1 MNASVSISSDSNKV
15 IRARIAWAAIYVAM
29 IAWAIL
35 WSFPW
40 RFHTPA
46 HWPTDASFT
55 PLAHTFFAEGRP
67 WGSHTLHTSGI
78 WGFLRFPNYHPKT
91 FSLFVCAHVALG
103 AVIGWFFADRS
114 FHLARGRWVLVL
126 TSAALL
132 PLLAAS
138 DDARWYIP
146 IFGLLALRAL
156 DRTRGRPTALIVAL
170 ALAVALAAHTKGN
183 LFIATGVALVALFA
197 SDVFQRRVPWIAMLI
212 VGTGIGLAYAGGGSL
227 VGFVRY
233 TIHVFE
239 STRAY
244 PEAFSQSHDAWTAAL
259 FLLGVLCAGTARCL
273 QIEQRWQWPLALA
286 YGLLLFLLYKG
297 AFVRED
303 AIHITRS
310 LTAVLLVVATESV
323 AASFSWPSTSIPRP
337 RAIVSTSLAIASLA
351 LFLSPLSDEY
361 VEEIL
366 GREILSH
373 PGTAAGFIK
382 IPLEGHQ
389 RRLDHQLAFIRQQT
403 PFLNVRGTVATI
415 GTFQTPVLAHG
426 LHAETLP
433 VVAHYEV
440 WSPRAAASIDRYLE
454 SDAAPQFLVRT
465 ASYPSAS
472 NELTVARL
480 YRSTP
485 VAGFNYRLLERR
497 SEPLVVSSK
506 TLFDGTVGWDES
518 IDIPSEYWD
527 SLLVADITYHQNL
540 AGRLVSFLHHP
551 PHAEMILEKSDGT
564 EASVRLNSMLA
575 AQGVVAA
582 VDVPDPEYGG
592 HLQRRGVPGEKTI
605 QDGYWGG
612 GSDALHLSRH
622 AILSEVHSNVRKIRF
637 RARTLDRDA
646 SALFKPELHVR
657 VRVVSFSEASEP

>member
-1 MNASVSISSDSNKV
+1 MNASVSTSSDSNKV
-15 IRARIAWAAIYVAM
+15 IRSRIAWAVIYVAM

-78 WGFLRFPNYHPKT
+78 WGFLRFANYHPKT
-91 FSLFVCAHVALG
+91 FPLFVCAHVALG
-103 AVIGWFFADRS
+103 ALIGWFFADRS
-114 FHLARGRWVLVL
+114 VHLPRGRWVFVL

-146 IFGLLALRAL
+146 IFGLLVLRTL
-156 DRTRGRPTALIVAL
+156 DRTRGRPTALLVAL
-170 ALAVALAAHTKGN
+170 ALGVALAAHTKGN
-183 LFIATGVALVALFA
+183 LFITTGVALVALLA
-197 SDVFQRRVPWIAMLI
+197 SDILQRRVPWIAMLV
-212 VGTGIGLAYAGGGSL
+212 VGAGIGLAYAGGGSL
-227 VGFVRY
+227 AGFGRY

-259 FLLGVLCAGTARCL
+259 FLLGVVCAGAARCL
-273 QIEQRWQWPLALA
+273 QVERRWQWPLALA

-310 LTAVLLVVATESV
+310 LTAVLLVVGTESV
-323 AASFSWPSTSIPRP
+323 AAAFSWPSTTIPRP
-337 RAIVSTSLAIASLA
+337 RAIVSTGLAIASLA

-366 GREILSH
+366 GRDIVKH
-373 PGTAAGFIK
+373 PETAAGFIK

-389 RRLDHQLAFIRQQT
+389 RRLDHELGLIRLRN
-403 PFLNVRGTVATI
+403 PHLNVRGTIGTI
-415 GTFQTPVLAHG
+415 GTFQTPVLAYG

-440 WSPRAAASIDRYLE
+440 WSPRAAASIDDYLE

-472 NELTVARL
+472 NEITVARL
-480 YRSTP
+480 YRPTSI
-485 VAGFNYRLLERR
+485 AGFNHRLLERR
-497 SEPLVVSSK
+497 SEPLTTSSK
-506 TLFDGTVGWDES
+506 TLFDGTVGWDEP

-527 SLLVADITYHQNL
+527 SLLVADVTYHQSL

-551 PHAEMILEKSDGT
+551 PHAEMILEKSDGS

-575 AQGVVAA
+575 GQGVVAA

-605 QDGYWGG
+605 QEGFWGG

-622 AILSEVHSNVRKIRF
+622 AVLSEVKSNVRRITF

-646 SALFKPELHVR
+646 TSLFKPELHVR
-657 VRVVSFSEASEP
+657 VRVVSFSDASEP